1 MYHPAVRI
9 SNRKTSAVRYVMNQN
24 DNETKAKIILHER
37 ERDMKKLKRTIL
49 CRMGVLISSK
59 FSQKHKVNY
68 IKLIS
73 KTKAAIFCCFFHL

>member
-37 ERDMKKLKRTIL
+37 ERER
-49 CRMGVLISSK
+49 
-59 FSQKHKVNY
+59 HEKVETYHIMQDGGINFVK
-68 IKLIS
+68 I
-73 KTKAAIFCCFFHL
+73 